1 MMKVLILR
9 DSKQTYRRKKSMRK
23 IHLKRWHK
31 VFVGLVVLFTL
42 MPSVIFSQNLDI
54 RLLRAIN
61 TPESIPADGF
71 FKAVSNSVIYVTAGI
86 PVTMAVAGLVRH
98 DDELLRNAAVF
109 AAGSLVNEGLKYT
122 IKHIVNRDRPYV
134 TYPDIINKTGIVYN
148 NDPSFPS
155 GHTSSAFATATSLSL
170 AYPEWYVI
178 VPSYLY
184 AGTMAYSRMYLGVHY
199 PSDVIAGALLGSG
212 CAWLSH
218 VVNRKLNGQTE
229 KRHR

>member
-9 DSKQTYRRKKSMRK
+9 DSRKLYRGNTAMNK
-23 IHLKRWHK
+23 IHFKGWQK
-31 VFVGLVVLFTL
+31 VLPGIVVFFTL
-42 MPSVIFSQNLDI
+42 MPSVLFSQNLDI
-54 RLLRAIN
+54 RLLRDIN
-61 TPESIPADGF
+61 SPETLPADGF
-71 FKAVSNSVIYVTAGI
+71 FREVSDIGIYVTAGV
-86 PVTMAVAGLVRH
+86 PVTMAVAGLISH
-98 DDELLRNAAVF
+98 DDELLRNAAVI

-122 IKHIVNRDRPYV
+122 VKHIVNRDRPYV
-134 TYPDIINKTGIVYN
+134 TYPDIINKTGISYN

-199 PSDVIAGALLGSG
+199 PSDVLAGALLGSG
-212 CAWLSH
+212 CAWLTY
-218 VVNRKLNGQTE
+218 VVNKRLNARTG
-229 KRHR
+229 K